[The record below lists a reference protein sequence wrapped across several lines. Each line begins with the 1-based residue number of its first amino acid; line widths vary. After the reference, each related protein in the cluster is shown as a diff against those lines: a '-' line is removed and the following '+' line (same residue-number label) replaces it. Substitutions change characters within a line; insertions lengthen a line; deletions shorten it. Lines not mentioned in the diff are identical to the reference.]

1 MATLKRNLIF
11 NYFGSFLIAIFQF
24 ITIPFYI
31 KLLGKDAYG
40 LVGFYSTLQAV
51 FIIFDLGISATFNRE
66 MAKASSQE
74 GTAQYANNLFK
85 TFEILYWLIA
95 LVVGLLVIA
104 FSSII
109 ANYWIGD
116 KVLPKDVKLQS
127 VIMMGV
133 LLLFRWP
140 IALYTGGLFG
150 LQQQVS
156 YNIINL
162 IAEFVKAF
170 GAILLLYFYN
180 ADIRIFFVWQ
190 VIISAFVMF
199 VLRLVLKRKMPQTTE
214 KPVFNF
220 GLIASLRKFTLGM
233 SGISLISILVYE
245 ADKLSVAKLTTL
257 ALLGVYTTTSS
268 VASSLSRFSSP
279 LGQSFY
285 PRMVQEVQKSNSNE
299 LAKLFNKASQL
310 MAVLVTPVSFLIFFF
325 SKELLLI
332 WTKNVEFS
340 AIGADL
346 LKIFI
351 IGNLAVTFNGIP
363 YILQLSYGYTK
374 LTFYQNVFLL
384 IVLIPALLIVVP
396 KYGVKGAAL
405 LWMFSNVLVFCTS
418 SFIMFKKYLSADR
431 NYWYVHFIIK
441 PVLISILCLSAFRYL
456 FDYIQIEGIITRLGY
471 FIIALLLSFVVLLL
485 SYSNYRNATMK
496 FISNLGSK
504 IQIK

>member
-74 GTAQYANNLFK
+74 GTGQYANNLFK
-85 TFEILYWLIA
+85 TFEVIYWLIA
-95 LVVGLLVIA
+95 MAVGLLVVA

-109 ANYWIGD
+109 ANHWIGD
-116 KVLPKDVKLQS
+116 KVLPTDVKLQS

-156 YNIINL
+156 YNVINL
-162 IAEFVKAF
+162 IAEFAKAL

-180 ADIRIFFVWQ
+180 SDIRIFFVWQ
-190 VIISAFVMF
+190 VVVNIFVMF
-199 VLRLVLKRKMPQTTE
+199 VLRVLLKRKMPTAPE
-214 KPVFNF
+214 KPVYNF
-220 GLIASLRKFTLGM
+220 GLITSLRKFTLGM

-245 ADKLSVAKLTTL
+245 ADKLAVAKLTTL

-285 PRMVQEVQKSNSNE
+285 PRMVQEVQKNNPFE
-299 LAKLFNKASQL
+299 LAKLFNNASKL
-310 MAVLVTPVSFLIFFF
+310 MAVLVIPVSFLIFFF

-332 WTKNVEFS
+332 WTKNAEFS

-351 IGNLAVTFNGIP
+351 IGNLAVTLNGIP
-363 YILQLSYGYTK
+363 YIVQISHGYTK
-374 LTFYQNVFLL
+374 LTLYQNIFLL
-384 IVLIPALLIVVP
+384 IFLIPSLLIVVP
-396 KYGVKGAAL
+396 KYGVQGAAI
-405 LWMFSNVLVFCTS
+405 LWMSSNVLVFCAS
-418 SFIMFKKYLSADR
+418 SFIMFKKFLSTDR
-431 NYWYVHFIIK
+431 NFWYLHFIAK
-441 PVLISILCLSAFRYL
+441 PILISVFCIMGCRVL
-456 FDYIQIEGIITRLGY
+456 FDFFKIQGVIVSLGY
-471 FIIALLLSFVVLLL
+471 FLLTFLVCTLILML
-485 SYSNYRNATMK
+485 SYTTYRHATLQ
-496 FISNLGSK
+496 FIGK
-504 IQIK
+504 WRYKRVDK

>member
-11 NYFGSFLIAIFQF
+11 NYFGSFLVAIFQF

-66 MAKASSQE
+66 MAKTSSQE
-74 GTAQYANNLFK
+74 GTGQYANNLFK
-85 TFEILYWLIA
+85 TFEVIYWLIA
-95 LVVGLLVIA
+95 LVVGLLVVA

-109 ANYWIGD
+109 ANHWIGD
-116 KVLPKDVKLQS
+116 KVLPADVKLQS

-156 YNIINL
+156 YNVINL
-162 IAEFVKAF
+162 IAEFAKAL

-180 ADIRIFFVWQ
+180 SDIRIFFVWQ
-190 VIISAFVMF
+190 VVVNIFVMF
-199 VLRLVLKRKMPQTTE
+199 VLRVMLKRKMPTAPE

-220 GLIASLRKFTLGM
+220 GLIVSLRKFTLGM

-285 PRMVQEVQKSNSNE
+285 PRMVQEVQKNNPFE
-299 LAKLFNKASQL
+299 LAKLFNNASKL
-310 MAVLVTPVSFLIFFF
+310 MAVLVIPVSFLIFFF

-332 WTKNVEFS
+332 WTKNPEFS
-340 AIGADL
+340 AIGANL

-351 IGNLAVTFNGIP
+351 IGNLAVTLNGIP
-363 YILQLSYGYTK
+363 YIVQLSYGYTK
-374 LTFYQNVFLL
+374 LTLYQNIFLL
-384 IVLIPALLIVVP
+384 LFLIPALLIVVP
-396 KYGVKGAAL
+396 KYGVQGAAF
-405 LWMFSNVLVFCTS
+405 LWMSSNISVFFIS
-418 SFIMFKKYLSADR
+418 SFVMFKKYLSSDR
-431 NYWYVHFIIK
+431 NFWYLNFVAK
-441 PVLISILCLSAFRYL
+441 PILISLFCLYGCRFL
-456 FDYIQIEGIITRLGY
+456 FDFLKIEGILTSLV
-471 FIIALLLSFVVLLL
+471 FFSLSLLLSTLVLVFA
-485 SYSNYRNATMK
+485 YSSYRNATLQ
-496 FISNLGSK
+496 FIRKLGYK
-504 IQIK
+504 KVDK